1 MTCPSTTLE
10 YEKSLIVSPQGQIEV
25 SATESLR
32 ETVYVSQQ
40 ATKIRPNKNGLA
52 PTLMARD
59 YEGFGNQEMNGVI
72 EWKQKD

>member
-1 MTCPSTTLE
+1 M
-10 YEKSLIVSPQGQIEV
+10 
-25 SATESLR
+25 
-32 ETVYVSQQ
+32 YVSQQ